1 MATYAYPTRTK
12 TLDTAT
18 VATLE
23 DQLNEVDI
31 PQAYRN
37 ALLMQMVLRSEK
49 EPGLDV
55 QGSNLK
61 LPGVTVKRRT
71 MGGTRAEAFVNFES
85 SGAVQAFSGLDVL
98 DTSIPDGPT
107 VTFVDYAYYTGF
119 VAISG
124 IEKIENTGAMKR
136 LDILKSRQNQ
146 VIRKMT
152 RTMETDL
159 HGTNADTTRGS
170 QIKFAGM
177 RHKVKLD
184 PTSSTVIQGL
194 NQATFT
200 PWANQYTTS
209 MGSFAANGLD
219 VMRAMFYSTAGT
231 NAMEPADLIYNNS
244 TIAGYI
250 VKALEGVH
258 RIVGPLAGM
267 DLSSKAGQLPPY
279 MGIPIVH
286 TDDAATQTQIWLNF
300 TYMENIIHEGAN
312 WTEVIPGE
320 PNDQWVKDQKRL
332 VFGAAPLMVTRRERF
347 GIIGGITA

>member
-37 ALLMQMVLRSEK
+37 ALLMQMVLRAGK
-49 EPGLDV
+49 EPGLEL

-61 LPGVTVKRRT
+61 LPSFNVTKKT
-71 MGGTRAEAFVNFES
+71 MGGTRAEAFVNFETGS
-85 SGAVQAFSGLDVL
+85 TAQAFSGLDVL
-98 DTSIPDGPT
+98 NTSINDGPT
-107 VTFVDYAYYTGF
+107 ITWVDYAYYTCF

-146 VIRKMT
+146 EIRQMT
-152 RTMETDL
+152 RLMEGHL

-170 QIKFAGM
+170 QNQFSGI

-184 PTSSTVIQGL
+184 PTTSTVVQGL
-194 NQATFT
+194 NQSTFT
-200 PWANQYTTS
+200 PWRNQYTTTG
-209 MGSFAANGLD
+209 GSFASGGLD
-219 VMRAMFYSTAGT
+219 FMRAMYFLTAGT
-231 NAMEPADLIYNNS
+231 NAMEPCDLIYNNS

-250 VKALEGVH
+250 VKALEGIH
-258 RIVGPLAGM
+258 RIVGSLKGS
-267 DLSSKAGQLPPY
+267 DLSSSKLPTF
-279 MGIPIVH
+279 MDIPIVH
-286 TDDAATQTQIWLNF
+286 TDDAASGVQMWLNSR
-300 TYMENIIHEGAN
+300 YMMNIVHEGAD
-312 WTEVIPGE
+312 WSEVIPGE
-320 PNDQWVKDQKRL
+320 PNDQWVKDQKRY
-332 VFGAAPLMVTRRERF
+332 VFGAAPLIVTRREKF
-347 GIIGGITA
+347 GQIAAITA